1 MHVLIQVLE
10 IKEFKKIIFLN
21 LGEANMLEKE

>member
-10 IKEFKKIIFLN
+10 IKEIKKIIFLN